1 MNFNYKKSQSGAV
14 LFVSLIILALITI
27 LGVNTLSGG
36 MTELKIAK
44 NNDQIHE
51 SVQNADA
58 GVGGAM
64 SLVNTANDPF
74 NGLSHVDAFEGVPP
88 EDHPLKNLASVSV
101 SSDFIRRAGVCSR
114 SQSGFSN
121 GKVECEYYEVV
132 SQDAQANVG
141 VVTTVRQGVRR
152 EVIGY

>member
-1 MNFNYKKSQSGAV
+1 MNSYFKKSQQGAV
-14 LFVSLIILALITI
+14 LFVSLIILALITM
-27 LGVNTLSGG
+27 LGVSTLSGG

-44 NNDQIHE
+44 NNDQMHE

-58 GVGGAM
+58 GVGGTM
-64 SLVNTANDPF
+64 SLINTADDPF
-74 NGLSHVDAFEGVPP
+74 DGVSHADTFAGIAA
-88 EDHPLKNLASVSV
+88 EDHPLKNLATVAV
-101 SSDFIRRAGVCSR
+101 SSVFVRRAGVCSR